1 MEIEKK
7 IEEEK
12 KRKRYDNKNDLIK
25 MIKMKEEKNKMYDR
39 EILEEGRKNR
49 QLKDDW
55 LKRMEKIKQEKIQVL
70 KDLNV
75 EPKFIVDLEKYKI
88 Q

>member
-1 MEIEKK
+1 
-7 IEEEK
+7 
-12 KRKRYDNKNDLIK
+12 
-25 MIKMKEEKNKMYDR
+25 MKEEKNKMYDR